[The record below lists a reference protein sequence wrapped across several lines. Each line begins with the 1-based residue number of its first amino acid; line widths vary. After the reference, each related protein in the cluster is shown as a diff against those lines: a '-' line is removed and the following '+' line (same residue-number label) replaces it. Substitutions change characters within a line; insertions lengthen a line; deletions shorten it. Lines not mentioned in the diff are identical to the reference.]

1 MISLKIVMIEIRI
14 HGRGGQGAVTAARIL
29 AIAYFYEGYYS
40 QAFPFFGVERRG
52 APVEAYCRVSNEK
65 ILTREHVYNPDYV
78 LVLDNS
84 LSKEIIEKGTT
95 NETKFFYNSTENKE
109 NCFDATSLAL
119 EILGKPIVNTSMVA
133 FFAKNVGIKKESIIK
148 ALEEMF
154 EGSILEKNRKI
165 VERIYGD

>member
-1 MISLKIVMIEIRI
+1 MIEIRI

-52 APVEAYCRVSNEK
+52 APVEAYCRVANEK
-65 ILTREHVYNPDYV
+65 ILTREHVYHPDYV
-78 LVLDNS
+78 IVLDNS
-84 LSKEIIEKGTT
+84 LPKEIINKGTKK
-95 NETKFFYNSTENKE
+95 ETKFFYNSTESKD

-119 EILGKPIVNTSMVA
+119 DVLGKPIVNTAMVA
-133 FFAKNVGIKKESIIK
+133 FFAKKIGIKKENIIK

-154 EGSILEKNRKI
+154 SGSILEKNKEI
-165 VERIYGD
+165 VEKIYGD